1 MTSQRFQPRS
11 DHRFRLIQRDREG
24 LLRKPEGVHQA
35 GDLWRSDLEGLHA
48 LDLREDDTGR
58 TGHHDLTLVENHDLV
73 GKLGDWLALVFRH
86 DDGHAVGGVQLLCQ
100 REERERPLRVK
111 GRGRFVEHNDLR
123 LHREHRCGDDPLN
136 LPARQVCRPPVEVFE
151 IVKKAAEIKNFVR
164 IDMEDS
170 PYTDKTINV
179 YKRIY
184 QDYKN
189 VGVVIQS
196 YMRRSYDDVI
206 TLNKIGTNYRLCK
219 GIYVESA
226 SIAYK
231 DKQEVRNNYL
241 KLLDAM
247 FKDGNYVGIATH
259 DKYLIDEA
267 YKRIKEKNISKD
279 KFEFQMLL
287 GVREDLRDKINN
299 DGYKIRIYV
308 PFGKDWYAYSVRRL
322 KENPSVAG
330 HIAKSFLTFG
340 KR

>member
-1 MTSQRFQPRS
+1 VSVINS
-11 DHRFRLIQRDREG
+11 LIVKFVQILPKPIVG
-24 LLRKPEGVHQA
+24 FFSRKYIAGETLQA
-35 GDLWRSDLEGLHA
+35 GI
-48 LDLREDDTGR
+48 
-58 TGHHDLTLVENHDLV
+58 DLV
-73 GKLGDWLALVFRH
+73 KKLNSKGIHATMDVLGESVKNKEEAITAKNLALEVLE
-86 DDGHAVGGVQLLCQ
+86 AIEKNKLMA
-100 REERERPLRVK
+100 
-111 GRGRFVEHNDLR
+111 
-123 LHREHRCGDDPLN
+123 N
-136 LPARQVCRPPVEVFE
+136 LSIKPTQMGLAIDENFAYEQVLEL
-151 IVKKAAEIKNFVR
+151 VKKAAEYKNFVR

-170 PYTDKTINV
+170 PFTDKTINL

-184 QDYKN
+184 KQYKN
-189 VGVVIQS
+189 VGIVIQS
-196 YMRRSYDDVI
+196 YMKRSYDDVLI
-206 TLNKIGTNYRLCK
+206 LNKIGTNYRLCK
-219 GIYVESA
+219 GIYVEPP

-231 DKQEVRNNYL
+231 DKQAVRENYL

-259 DKYLIDEA
+259 DKVLIDAA
-267 YKRIKEKNISKD
+267 YKRIKEQNIPKD

-322 KENPSVAG
+322 KENPSMAG